1 MKREFSLSVDKV
13 TSKALKSYIDLF
25 NALILQITVI
35 KN

>member
-13 TSKALKSYIDLF
+13 TSKALKCYIDLF
-25 NALILQITVI
+25 NARNLQLTVS